1 MIVRTQQQRRFAFV
15 LSVLFLVGT
24 SSWAQVQPQTRAER
38 TGYRETS
45 RYADVIEFVEALE
58 AAGAP
63 VSVQYIGKSP
73 EERKIPLVIASRP
86 LPRDRQEARRQN
98 KPIVCIQANIHAG
111 EVEGKEASL
120 MLLRDLSLSDDANL
134 LDKLVL
140 LVLPIYNI
148 DGNEQFGPQ
157 SRHRR
162 HQLGPELVGVRT
174 NGQGLDLN
182 RDYVKLEAPE
192 TQAAMEHVFTTWDPD
207 VFLDLHATNGTL
219 HGYHLTYSPPLN
231 PATAPGILAYTRDE
245 LLVDVRKSMRRRYG
259 LRTFDY
265 GNTPRWN
272 FADKPFAWYSSA
284 PLPRYSTNYVGLRNR
299 IGILSEAMSH
309 ISFEDRVKATYRFVQ
324 LILERIA
331 ADAERVIELTHQAD
345 LQVKAWG
352 ADAATATAPELGVRF
367 EFASRGREKV
377 LLDRIETPEL
387 RDTKPADRPPGPPED
402 VIEYEMEIYDRFQAT
417 RTRRLPTAYFF
428 TEDLPEVVKLL
439 TMHGITVERL
449 RSDWSGSV
457 ETFQI
462 ETVRRAD
469 RPYQGHRLMS
479 LEGTFV
485 SQEIIIPAG
494 RCFVRTAQ
502 PLGLL
507 IFQLL
512 EPESLDGVAAWNL
525 LDKRCRAKS
534 SFPLVKCCSWSSTFT
549 DR

>member
-1 MIVRTQQQRRFAFV
+1 VTIRTESKRRFALVFFCV
-15 LSVLFLVGT
+15 VFLGET
-24 SSWAQVQPQTRAER
+24 LGWAQVEPQTRAER

-45 RYADVIEFVEALE
+45 RYNDVIEFVEMLE

-63 VSVQYIGKSP
+63 LSVRCIGSSP
-73 EERKIPLVIASRP
+73 EGRKIPLVIASRP

-120 MLLRDLSLSDDANL
+120 MLLRDLSSSEGGDL
-134 LDKLVL
+134 LEKLVL

-174 NGQGLDLN
+174 NGQELDLN

-192 TQAAMEHVFTTWDPD
+192 TRAVMEHVFTTWDPD
-207 VFLDLHATNGTL
+207 VFMDLHATNGTL
-219 HGYHLTYSPPLN
+219 HGYQLTYSPPLN

-245 LLVDVRKSMRRRYG
+245 LLIDVRKSMWQRYG

-265 GNTPRWN
+265 GNTPRWG

-284 PLPRYSTNYVGLRNR
+284 ALPRYSTNYVGLRNR
-299 IGILSEAMSH
+299 ISILSEAMSH
-309 ISFEDRVKATYRFVQ
+309 ISFEDRVNATYRFVR
-324 LILERIA
+324 LVLERIA

-345 LQVKAWG
+345 LQVTQWG
-352 ADAATATAPELGVRF
+352 ANPTTAPELGVRF

-402 VIEYEMEIYDRFQAT
+402 VVEYEMEIYDRFRAT

-439 TMHGITVERL
+439 TMHGIVVERL
-449 RSDWSGSV
+449 RADWSGPV
-457 ETFQI
+457 ETFRI
-462 ETVRRAD
+462 ETIRRAE
-469 RPYQGHRLMS
+469 RPYQGHRLLA
-479 LEGTFV
+479 LEGEFV
-485 SQEIIIPAG
+485 SQEKIIPAG
-494 RCFVRTAQ
+494 CYFVRTAQ

-507 IFQLL
+507 VFQLL
-512 EPESLDGVAAWNL
+512 EPESLDGVVAWNL
-525 LDKRCRAKS
+525 LDERCRAKS
-534 SFPLVKCCSWSSTFT
+534 LLPLVKGYSRISTFT